1 MLESLGIKQ
10 CAICGK
16 YYFKTHIVTVIHG
29 KYTRYY
35 CDACVA
41 NRTNRTINDVN
52 GGKRNESKQENREH

>member
-16 YYFKTHIVTVIHG
+16 YYFKTDIVTVIHG

-41 NRTNRTINDVN
+41 NRTNRTVNDV
-52 GGKRNESKQENREH
+52 KWRKKK